1 MSPDLHLG
9 VCHRFGTGPACVQA
23 SHMGW
28 LPWTRDE
35 VEPPPRTGARAIS
48 PVRRLQQQRME
59 EAESQWRLEK
69 EHKDKEQWQQDAPKR
84 EAEERRR
91 QIKENRELLMEQ
103 KRAWLEKQARLKQ
116 EAKEQEARKQRC
128 LTKIYETLLQYLEPD
143 YTPRHKVREVVEQAW
158 YGAQE
163 RLERRK
169 YDMWFEELFE
179 DLSKDMDTELV
190 TLHDVSSNILWQAS
204 DEAYRRQRER
214 MSEKWR

>member
-1 MSPDLHLG
+1 
-9 VCHRFGTGPACVQA
+9 
-23 SHMGW
+23 
-28 LPWTRDE
+28 
-35 VEPPPRTGARAIS
+35 
-48 PVRRLQQQRME
+48 
-59 EAESQWRLEK
+59 
-69 EHKDKEQWQQDAPKR
+69 
-84 EAEERRR
+84 
-91 QIKENRELLMEQ
+91 
-103 KRAWLEKQARLKQ
+103 
-116 EAKEQEARKQRC
+116 
-128 LTKIYETLLQYLEPD
+128 LEPD